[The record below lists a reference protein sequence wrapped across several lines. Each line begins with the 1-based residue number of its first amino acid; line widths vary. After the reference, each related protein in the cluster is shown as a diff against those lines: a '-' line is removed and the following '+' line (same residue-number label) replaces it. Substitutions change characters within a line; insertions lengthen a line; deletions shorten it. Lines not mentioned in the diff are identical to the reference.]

1 MEATPTQNNLPL
13 RPADFSGLAE
23 ALDYAAQG
31 ETGAN
36 FYDGRG
42 RLYAALPYS
51 EMRERARGL
60 ARRIIGLRAKA
71 R

>member
-1 MEATPTQNNLPL
+1 MEPTPTKSNLPL

-31 ETGAN
+31 VTGAN

-42 RLYAALPYS
+42 NLSAVLPYS
-51 EMRERARGL
+51 
-60 ARRIIGLRAKA
+60 
-71 R
+71 